1 MILWPSE
8 RLLKSLKVIY
18 HISFLSD
25 IFIVCLIVL
34 KQVDWDYISNM
45 FIGYFIWDII
55 QFIATYCYIFI
66 KYKEHKELVKRFKV
80 HSNNRDQFKLLTPTF
95 IIVTYISFCIPD
107 FVVGFFQVGSV
118 NVNELNIRIIAIA
131 YRISWLADPIIIMYN
146 CKLLN
151 KRRIY
156 PCSKNW
162 AVSNNKTSHFW

>member
-1 MILWPSE
+1 M
-8 RLLKSLKVIY
+8 
-18 HISFLSD
+18 
-25 IFIVCLIVL
+25 VL

-45 FIGYFIWDII
+45 FIGYFIWDIT

-80 HSNNRDQFKLLTPTF
+80 HSNNRDQFKLLIPTF
-95 IIVTYISFCIPD
+95 IIVTYIIFFCIPD

-156 PCSKNW
+156 PRSKNC
-162 AVSNNKTSHFW
+162 AMSNNKTSHF